1 MDPTPSSSRRSGVM
15 GEVRCGEGV
24 ETTHRQGDSM
34 ELVYFTLWF
43 MVTAATIWDMR
54 RTQLQ
59 SQAII
64 RDIAAS
70 TERIETSAERIE
82 ASAER
87 IAQMA
92 AEVLRRT
99 PER

>member
-1 MDPTPSSSRRSGVM
+1 
-15 GEVRCGEGV
+15 
-24 ETTHRQGDSM
+24 M
-34 ELVYFTLWF
+34 ELIYFTLWF

-59 SQAII
+59 SQEII
-64 RDIAAS
+64 REIHA
-70 TERIETSAERIE
+70 SAERIE

-87 IAQMA
+87 IAAMT

>member
-1 MDPTPSSSRRSGVM
+1 
-15 GEVRCGEGV
+15 
-24 ETTHRQGDSM
+24 M

-54 RTQLQ
+54 RTQRQ

-64 RDIAAS
+64 RDIQA
-70 TERIETSAERIE
+70 SAERIE

-87 IAQMA
+87 IATMT

>member
-1 MDPTPSSSRRSGVM
+1 
-15 GEVRCGEGV
+15 
-24 ETTHRQGDSM
+24 M

-59 SQAII
+59 SQAIQLQSQEII
-64 RDIAAS
+64 REIH
-70 TERIETSAERIE
+70 

-87 IAQMA
+87 IAQMT

>member
-1 MDPTPSSSRRSGVM
+1 
-15 GEVRCGEGV
+15 
-24 ETTHRQGDSM
+24 M
-34 ELVYFTLWF
+34 ELIYFTLWF

-54 RTQLQ
+54 RTQIQ
-59 SQAII
+59 SQAILQ
-64 RDIAAS
+64 S
-70 TERIETSAERIE
+70 IEASAERIE

-87 IAQMA
+87 IAEMT

>member
-1 MDPTPSSSRRSGVM
+1 
-15 GEVRCGEGV
+15 
-24 ETTHRQGDSM
+24 M

-43 MVTAATIWDMR
+43 MVTVATIWDIR

-59 SQAII
+59 SQEIVREI
-64 RDIAAS
+64 H
-70 TERIETSAERIE
+70 

-87 IAQMA
+87 IATMTA
-92 AEVLRRT
+92 AVLRRT